1 MSTQAALAMLV
12 VGLLIVAGLAYY
24 AHTLRLQVKA
34 REQEQ
39 QAVVDKAREKTL
51 ENIHFISQ
59 ALLEEQVDV
68 MEACLRI
75 RVLIDIIEPEWFE
88 LPELK
93 VFSEISRRGDH
104 LATHQARKDLPKQER
119 MKQDVERMALEA
131 EYQDA
136 ALAGARWLLKQKA

>member
-1 MSTQAALAMLV
+1 MSTQAALALLV
-12 VGLLIVAGLAYY
+12 VGLLVVAGLAYY
-24 AHTLRLQVKA
+24 AHTLRLKVKA

-39 QAVVDKAREKTL
+39 QAVVDKARVKTL
-51 ENIHFISQ
+51 ENIHFIAR

-88 LPELK
+88 LPEAR

-136 ALAGARWLLKQKA
+136 ALDGARWLLKQKA